1 MLLAVLASVAS
12 EQCLDGHVVATATD
26 VYLKPLNR
34 TDGVTAIRQAEFNG
48 QGNNLDNFL
57 GAYVTVKTAEGAVW
71 PSSRY
76 LINNSMVLQR
86 SPDVDDADFYY
97 VLYAAHPA
105 DYSDSATN
113 LTIGAVVDSG
123 VATLVTLTAH
133 ATGCT
138 PNAPPS
144 PKTPPSPP
152 PVPPSPKTPPSP
164 PPAPPA
170 LPPPPRPPAFPPA
183 PPPHDG
189 YYEFW
194 MTPVLFGL
202 LGPAVAILCLVGAI
216 GTCNLFTFRPRPQEM
231 QEVRERHAALHNGEY
246 LNEFPGGPSYS
257 QTLKTST
264 QMQIAEALRR
274 ATDTTS
280 QKRVVWR

>member
-12 EQCLDGHVVATATD
+12 EECLDGHAVATATD
-26 VYLKPLNR
+26 VYLKPL
-34 TDGVTAIRQAEFNG
+34 GGAGGLTAIRQAEFNAL
-48 QGNNLDNFL
+48 GNNLDNFL
-57 GAYVTVKTAEGAVW
+57 GAYVTVEDAEGEVW

-76 LINNSMVLQR
+76 LIENAMVLQR

-97 VLYAAHPA
+97 VRYAVYPA
-105 DYSDSATN
+105 NYSDSATN

-123 VATLVTLTAH
+123 VSTLVTLTAH

-152 PVPPSPKTPPSP
+152 PVPP
-164 PPAPPA
+164 A
-170 LPPPPRPPAFPPA
+170 LPPPPLPPASPPA

-202 LGPAVAILCLVGAI
+202 LGPALAILCLVAAVN
-216 GTCNLFTFRPRPQEM
+216 TCNLFTFRPRPQEM
-231 QEVRERHAALHNGEY
+231 QEIRERHATLNNGER
-246 LNEFPGGPSYS
+246 LDAFPGGPRYT
-257 QTLKTST
+257 QTLKSST
-264 QMQIAEALRR
+264 QMQLAETLRR
-274 ATDTTS
+274 ATDTTEDVS
-280 QKRVVWR
+280 QKHVSWR